1 MQRRSI
7 SLLERDAIRQGW
19 KSKCAY
25 CRKEVKEDYNI
36 DHIVPHSHGGSC
48 DLKNLCLSCV
58 DCNQKK
64 DNTRLPIFYEG
75 LLLAIADR
83 KYSKI
88 KIIINNTMNDKP
100 KVEKPFT
107 PKKYDVKHYYCTDKK
122 QWNVVIKGEQ
132 KDWLYNPHSQVNM
145 KGIQEHGRKWR
156 VQRRVRG
163 ILHTWICD
171 TLSSAIKKRD
181 EVFKMKYEDFT
192 SGTT

>member
-1 MQRRSI
+1 MQRRFI
-7 SLLERDAIRQGW
+7 GFVERDAIRQGW

-25 CRKEVKEDYNI
+25 CRNEVKDNYNI

-64 DNTRLPIFYEG
+64 DNARLPIFYEG

-83 KYSKI
+83 KHGKI
-88 KIIINNTMNDKP
+88 KTIINNTMEDKP
-100 KVEKPFT
+100 KIEHTFI

-122 QWNVVIKGEQ
+122 QWKAAIKRKK

-156 VQRRVRG
+156 VQRKVRG
-163 ILHTWICD
+163 ILHRWACD

-192 SGTT
+192 SDAI

>member
-25 CRKEVKEDYNI
+25 CRKEVNQDYNI
-36 DHIVPHSHGGSC
+36 DHIIPHSHGGSC

-88 KIIINNTMNDKP
+88 KIIINNTMDDKP

-132 KDWLYNPHSQVNM
+132 KDGSYNPHSQVNM

-163 ILHTWICD
+163 ILRRWTCE
-171 TLSSAIKKRD
+171 TLSSAIQKRD
-181 EVFKMKYEDFT
+181 EVFKMKDEDFT